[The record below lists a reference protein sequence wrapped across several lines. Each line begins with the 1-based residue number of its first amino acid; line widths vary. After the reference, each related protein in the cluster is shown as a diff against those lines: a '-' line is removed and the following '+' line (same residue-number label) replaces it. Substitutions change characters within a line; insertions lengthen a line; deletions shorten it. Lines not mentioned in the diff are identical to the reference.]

1 MLAHCRSSLSK
12 FRIAPDMSALAR
24 SPRLAKVASLLFG
37 AFAMAA
43 CGAPASA
50 KKVPLSPSGPRTKVA
65 GAAPRTAPPAPATFM
80 GPDGV
85 EARWVIEENKKPG
98 TTAWR
103 LSAGDGPATIN
114 GFASLTAA
122 APGQKVTLYITT
134 TARHYHVS
142 AYRIG
147 YYGGTGGRLVWR
159 SPEMNGVVQP
169 ACTFT
174 AATRMVAC
182 DNWHPSMTITIG
194 PQFVQGD
201 YLFKLV
207 ADPGR
212 QSWVP
217 LTVWDPSSH
226 ATYIIQNSVLTWQ
239 GWNTWGG
246 YDMYGGA
253 PAGQTPT
260 FADRAYVESF
270 DRPYANGSGAGDF
283 LALEYPLVYWA
294 EEHGL
299 DVTYWTDVTFAEHP
313 NLLLDHKALVTLG
326 HDESWTMSERNGV
339 LKALHAGVN
348 IMFLGA
354 TPILRHVR
362 LQPSPLGP
370 DREEVDYR
378 DPQLDPI
385 YPKDPL
391 AATGNTFAQPP
402 DNMPASEIEADSY
415 MGYGLDDPMVVT
427 DASAWPWAGTGVA
440 NGTQLPGVIAGD
452 YDAFDPNLVT
462 PSGVEILA
470 HSPVHA
476 QAQNWPYSDM
486 TYYTWPKGGGV
497 VATGTIGWIPALES
511 CTGTLPK
518 CPAPVVQAATGN
530 IFHLFGE
537 GPASKAHPSVANWR
551 KYY

>member
-1 MLAHCRSSLSK
+1 MPVLNRHPGLVKPVALLVCVV
-12 FRIAPDMSALAR
+12 ALA
-24 SPRLAKVASLLFG
+24 G
-37 AFAMAA
+37 
-43 CGAPASA
+43 CGAAVPAKQAPSASA
-50 KKVPLSPSGPRTKVA
+50 PRTK
-65 GAAPRTAPPAPATFM
+65 AASGGPHKAAVGPATFM

-85 EARWVIEENKKPG
+85 EARWVIEENDKPG
-98 TTAWR
+98 TSAWR

-114 GFASLTAA
+114 GFASLVAA
-122 APGQKVTLYITT
+122 APGQEVTLYITT
-134 TARHYHVS
+134 TAAHYHVS

-147 YYGGTGGRLVWR
+147 YYGGKGGRLVWR
-159 SPEMNGVVQP
+159 SPEMKGVVQP

-174 AATRMVAC
+174 PPTRMVAC
-182 DNWHPSMTITIG
+182 DNWHPSIALRIG

-207 ADPGR
+207 ADPGQ

-217 LTVWDPSSH
+217 LTVWDPTSH
-226 ATYIIQNSVLTWQ
+226 ATYVVQNSVLTWQ
-239 GWNTWGG
+239 GWNNWGG

-253 PAGQTPT
+253 PPGQAPT

-270 DRPYANGSGAGDF
+270 DRPYANGDGAGDF

-299 DVTYWTDVTFAEHP
+299 DVTYWTDVTFAQHP
-313 NLLLDHKALVTLG
+313 GLLLKHKALVTLG
-326 HDESWTMSERNGV
+326 HDESWTMSERDGV
-339 LKALHAGVN
+339 IKALHAGVN
-348 IMFLGA
+348 VMFLGA

-362 LQPSPLGP
+362 LEPSPLGP

-385 YPKDPL
+385 YAKDPL

-402 DNMPASEIEADSY
+402 DNMPASEVEADSY

-427 DASAWPWAGTGVA
+427 DASAWPWAGTGVTD
-440 NGTQLPGVIAGD
+440 GTELPGVIAGD
-452 YDAFDPNLVT
+452 YDAFDPSLPT

-476 QAQNWPYSDM
+476 QVQNWPYSDM
-486 TYYTWPKGGGV
+486 TYYSVPRGGGV
-497 VATGTIGWIPALES
+497 LATGTIGWIPALYS
-511 CTGTLPK
+511 CTGRLPK

-530 IFHLFGE
+530 IFRLFGE
-537 GPASKAHPSVANWR
+537 GPASRYHPSVANWR